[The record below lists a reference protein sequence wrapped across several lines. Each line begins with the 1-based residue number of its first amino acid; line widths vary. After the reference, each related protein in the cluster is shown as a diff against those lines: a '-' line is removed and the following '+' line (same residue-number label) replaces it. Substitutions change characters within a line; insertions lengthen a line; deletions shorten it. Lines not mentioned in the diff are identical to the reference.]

1 MKKKLLSMLLI
12 LALTFGCLVTSGYKD
27 VSAATFEE
35 IFDQEISLNEYGS
48 FQLNFEQ
55 ATVFK
60 FDLPAD
66 GSFTIDFAPK
76 KIYANAELYGAT
88 GNKIGKTLGGSSSI
102 TSSDSFTWENL
113 KAGTHYLRIWG
124 HSKNSDRSGI
134 EVAFYTRSVRSSD
147 VVWTIGIT
155 LKRSGTVQL
164 SKIFENCSDKDS
176 HWVSEDK
183 KIATVTEDGKV
194 KGKAKGKTVIKL
206 ISSSGTVAKIN
217 VEVVKK
223 SK

>member
-12 LALTFGCLVTSGYKD
+12 LALTLGCLVTAGYKD

-48 FQLNFEQ
+48 FQLNYEE

-88 GNKIGKTLGGSSSI
+88 GNKIGKTLGASYSSGSN
-102 TSSDSFTWENL
+102 DSFTWENL

-147 VVWTIGIT
+147 VVWTIGI
-155 LKRSGTVQL
+155 
-164 SKIFENCSDKDS
+164 
-176 HWVSEDK
+176 
-183 KIATVTEDGKV
+183 
-194 KGKAKGKTVIKL
+194 
-206 ISSSGTVAKIN
+206 
-217 VEVVKK
+217 
-223 SK
+223 

>member
-1 MKKKLLSMLLI
+1 MLLI
-12 LALTFGCLVTSGYKD
+12 LALTFGCLVTAGYKD
-27 VSAATFEE
+27 VSAATFEDM
-35 IFDQEISLNEYGS
+35 FDQEISLNEYGS

-66 GSFTIDFAPK
+66 GSFVIDFAPK
-76 KIYANAELYGAT
+76 KIYANAELYDAQ
-88 GNKIGKTLGGSSSI
+88 GNKIGKTLGSTGSSFSYG
-102 TSSDSFTWENL
+102 SFEWKNL
-113 KAGTHYLRIWG
+113 KAGVHYLRIWG
-124 HSKNSDRSGI
+124 HNKASDKSGI
-134 EVAFYTRSVRSSD
+134 DVAFYTRSERSSD
-147 VVWTIGIT
+147 VVWKIGIT